1 MNANNVIITKLRQCS
16 NYCSSHVV
24 IPNWII
30 LAKLEPQ
37 LKNG

>member
-1 MNANNVIITKLRQCS
+1 MNANNVIITKLLQQSCS
-16 NYCSSHVV
+16 HA
-24 IPNWII
+24 NWII